1 MQIHLSYSRP
11 IQSPPYLLTIGCPYF
26 LFFNFEQ
33 QFCNMTALKH
43 LLSIMIL
50 LMLVQSPT
58 MAQSITSDSLLQ
70 NINQWSFRK
79 KVREIPKQSLSLLN
93 SDTSTAL
100 RLARMYFALPSS
112 QLNPQKK
119 AAFSKR
125 LALYFEKHK
134 DYQHALFYYKLADH
148 FNTLENQE
156 TPVTTSIKKNENLK
170 LWSFYIMLIMT
181 LVGIAFLLSVWFWRK
196 KLLTQMAGLQE
207 LRHQKLNEISKSEE
221 QLDQVIH
228 TETGDLFAKLE
239 SLKQKE
245 VELKT
250 ELKKAEEA
258 SYLRNAFIANLGFD
272 VRTPLNGIIGF
283 ANMLET
289 ELAVR
294 ENHELYEYASNISQ
308 SGNHLLKLMDNI
320 IDYSGLEANTLELKI
335 KAASIEKILQ
345 NIYNQFQK
353 TAQQKGII
361 FRTKID
367 EEIHAALVDETGL
380 EKAIFQ
386 IVDNAIKYT
395 DQGFVTI
402 STFYDDE
409 RDIDLIEVKD
419 TGPGI
424 EKSHQQFLFEVAL
437 AEKKEASKYSQ
448 GTGIGLKLAKKLI
461 DMMQGRLELH
471 STPGK
476 GTTVRLH
483 IPCSDQAVI
492 EIGEQTEAS
501 PAIEKEIN
509 TAAELGDLDFFVVE
523 DDRMNRLILEKMLI
537 KMGKVRLA
545 VDGDDCMQIIDQE
558 AQKGHFFQI
567 MLFDI
572 NLPGE
577 WDGVKLMKVIRKK
590 YPEYQRIP
598 FIAQTAYAMAGDKD
612 RFLKEGFD
620 SYLAKPI
627 DKNELIS
634 TIKQQLSIRQTQ

>member
-1 MQIHLSYSRP
+1 
-11 IQSPPYLLTIGCPYF
+11 
-26 LFFNFEQ
+26 
-33 QFCNMTALKH
+33 MTALKH
-43 LLSIMIL
+43 LLSLIL
-50 LMLVQSPT
+50 LLILVPSPT
-58 MAQSITSDSLLQ
+58 MAQGITSDSLLQ
-70 NINQWSFRK
+70 NVSQWSLRK

-93 SDTSTAL
+93 SDTSAAL
-100 RLARMYFALPSS
+100 RLAGIYFAIPSP

-119 AAFSKR
+119 AAFSKQ

-134 DYQHALFYYKLADH
+134 DYQHALYYYKLADH
-148 FNTLENQE
+148 FNTLGNQE
-156 TPVTTSIKKNENLK
+156 TSATTPIKEEGNQK
-170 LWSFYIMLIMT
+170 LWSFYFMLMMT
-181 LVGIAFLLSVWFWRK
+181 LGGIAFLLSVWFWRK

-207 LRHQKLNEISKSEE
+207 LRHQVHNEISKSEE
-221 QLDQVIH
+221 QLDQLIR
-228 TETGDLFAKLE
+228 TETGDLFVKLE

-250 ELKKAEEA
+250 QLKKAEEA

-294 ENHELYEYASNISQ
+294 ENQELYEYASNISQ

-335 KAASIEKILQ
+335 KANSIEKILQ
-345 NIYNQFQK
+345 NIYNQFQE
-353 TAQQKGII
+353 TARQKGII

-367 EEIHAALVDETGL
+367 EEIHAALVDEKGL

-402 STFYDDE
+402 STFYDHE
-409 RDIDLIEVKD
+409 RDIDLIEIKD

-492 EIGEQTEAS
+492 ETGEQTEAA
-501 PAIEKEIN
+501 PVIEKEIN

-577 WDGVKLMKVIRKK
+577 WDGVKLMKEIRKK
-590 YPEYQRIP
+590 YPEYQHIP